1 MDHAPGL
8 GKGLQHHSKKV
19 AEDILVNGPL
29 EGRKPTKIEPRRL
42 NPPVVTKFLRNLIH
56 FDRGSTLP
64 QPAKKISLLLP
75 DKTGALSLF
84 APDLRRKKITI
95 PVPGLDHFITRW
107 READF
112 LLDLT
117 K

>member
-1 MDHAPGL
+1 MDHAPEL

-19 AEDILVNGPL
+19 AEDILINGPL
-29 EGRKPTKIEPRRL
+29 EGRKPIKIEPRRL
-42 NPPVVTKFLRNLIH
+42 NPPVVTKFPRILIQ
-56 FDRGSTLP
+56 FDGGSTLP
-64 QPAKKISLLLP
+64 QAAKKISLLLP
-75 DKTGALSLF
+75 DKTGALPLC
-84 APDLRRKKITI
+84 APDLRREKITI

-112 LLDLT
+112 FLDLT